1 MTLPDRLSEQA
12 VPASLD
18 ELLGLCAPSMDQ
30 VNEVILSR
38 MASDVPLIPEL
49 AGHLIAAG
57 GKRMRPMLCV
67 AGAIAAS
74 GQTDVPEEA
83 LKLAAAVEFIHS
95 ATLLHDD
102 VIDKSDKRRGRDT
115 ANALW
120 GNEASV
126 LVGDFLFARAFEL
139 MVETDNLAILSMLS
153 SASARITEGEVKQMT
168 MVGAPDSLRWPI
180 ICL

>member
-1 MTLPDRLSEQA
+1 MTLADRLSEQA

-18 ELLGLCAPSMDQ
+18 GLLGLCAPSMAQ

-74 GQTDVPEEA
+74 GQTDVPEDA
-83 LKLAAAVEFIHS
+83 LKLSLIH
-95 ATLLHDD
+95 
-102 VIDKSDKRRGRDT
+102 I
-115 ANALW
+115 
-120 GNEASV
+120 
-126 LVGDFLFARAFEL
+126 
-139 MVETDNLAILSMLS
+139 
-153 SASARITEGEVKQMT
+153 
-168 MVGAPDSLRWPI
+168 
-180 ICL
+180 